1 MAEKRKCAKTT
12 KTPAIKRRL
21 VSQLKGNG
29 KSTAAAHA
37 IATSALKKSGN
48 LDKCGNATAK
58 GKRRGKMT
66 PAERSNDRA
75 AKRGGGKASDYHYKK
90 ANNTSVKSKSSLKTK
105 VKKRK

>member
-1 MAEKRKCAKTT
+1 MAKCKKTK
-12 KTPAIKRRL
+12 KTPAIKKRL

-58 GKRRGKMT
+58 GKKRGKMT
-66 PAERSNDRA
+66 PGERSNDRA
-75 AKRGGGKASDYHYKK
+75 AKRSGGKASDYHYKK
-90 ANNTSVKSKSSLKTK
+90 ANNTSVKNRSSLKTK